1 MWLDP
6 SIVILLFS
14 TAPFFPSIWAAE
26 ARNVILVPHRPV
38 SAKHLL
44 GPPVSVL
51 PTPAAPVTWAA
62 RGWRKARYGR
72 NSMQLNREELI
83 RAWRDMMT
91 IRRFEERVQ
100 EEFSKGGIP
109 GFVHLYAGEEASAV
123 GMCMHLG
130 PKDYIASTHRGHGH
144 SIAKGCDVVGM
155 MQELFGKAGGLCGGK
170 GGSMH
175 IADLNEGML
184 GANGIVGG
192 GPPLVVGAA
201 LTAKTLGTGTVAVC
215 FSGDGASNQGTTFEA
230 LNMAVVLQLP
240 AVFVF
245 ENNQYGEGTG
255 VAYHV
260 GSHDIA
266 GRARGFGL
274 PAVKVDGDDFFAVH
288 EAAREA
294 VERARDGG
302 GPSAI
307 EVDTCR
313 FYGHH
318 SGDAQLYRGK
328 DEVKRLR
335 EERDCIRNFRRR
347 VGEAGLLTTRELDAV
362 DGEIANMIEQAV
374 VTARAAPPPDAAA
387 LMTDVYVSY

>member
-1 MWLDP
+1 MQ
-6 SIVILLFS
+6 
-14 TAPFFPSIWAAE
+14 A
-26 ARNVILVPHRPV
+26 
-38 SAKHLL
+38 
-44 GPPVSVL
+44 
-51 PTPAAPVTWAA
+51 
-62 RGWRKARYGR
+62 
-72 NSMQLNREELI
+72 MQLSREELV
-83 RAWRDMMT
+83 RAYRSMAT
-91 IRRFEERVQ
+91 IRCFEERVQ

-175 IADLNEGML
+175 IADLDQGML

-230 LNMAVVLQLP
+230 MNMAVVLKLP
-240 AVFVF
+240 AIFVF

-255 VAYHV
+255 VAYAV
-260 GSHDIA
+260 GSRDIA

-274 PAVKVDGDDFFAVH
+274 PAGKVAGGDLFAVH
-288 EAAREA
+288 EASGGA
-294 VERARDGG
+294 VHSVRSGG
-302 GPSAI
+302 GRSAS
-307 EVDTCR
+307 EVD
-313 FYGHH
+313 
-318 SGDAQLYRGK
+318 S
-328 DEVKRLR
+328 
-335 EERDCIRNFRRR
+335 
-347 VGEAGLLTTRELDAV
+347 
-362 DGEIANMIEQAV
+362 
-374 VTARAAPPPDAAA
+374 
-387 LMTDVYVSY
+387 

>member
-1 MWLDP
+1 
-6 SIVILLFS
+6 V
-14 TAPFFPSIWAAE
+14 
-26 ARNVILVPHRPV
+26 
-38 SAKHLL
+38 
-44 GPPVSVL
+44 
-51 PTPAAPVTWAA
+51 
-62 RGWRKARYGR
+62 
-72 NSMQLNREELI
+72 QLSREELI
-83 RAWRDMMT
+83 RAYRDMVT

-123 GMCMHLG
+123 GVCQHLG

-175 IADLNEGML
+175 IADLNQGML

-255 VAYHV
+255 WSYAV
-260 GSHDIA
+260 GSKDIA

-294 VERARDGG
+294 VERARAGG
-302 GPSAI
+302 GPSVI

-335 EERDCIRNFRRR
+335 EERDCIANFRRR
-347 VGEAGLLTTRELDAV
+347 VAEAALLESDVLDAV
-362 DGEIANMIEQAV
+362 DQEVVALIDRAV
-374 VTARAAPPPDAAA
+374 ATAREAPVPPDTA
-387 LMTDVYVSY
+387 LLTDVYVSY

>member
-1 MWLDP
+1 
-6 SIVILLFS
+6 
-14 TAPFFPSIWAAE
+14 
-26 ARNVILVPHRPV
+26 
-38 SAKHLL
+38 
-44 GPPVSVL
+44 
-51 PTPAAPVTWAA
+51 
-62 RGWRKARYGR
+62 
-72 NSMQLNREELI
+72 MQLSHADLLKAYRS
-83 RAWRDMMT
+83 MVT

-123 GMCMHLG
+123 GVCSHLTAA
-130 PKDYIASTHRGHGH
+130 DVIASTHRGHGH
-144 SIAKGCDVVGM
+144 SLAKGCDVTGM
-155 MQELFGKAGGLCGGK
+155 MLELFGKQGGLCGGK

-175 IADLNEGML
+175 IADLDQGML

-201 LTAKTLGTGTVAVC
+201 LTAKTLGTRNVAVC

-230 LNMAVVLQLP
+230 LNMAVVLHLP
-240 AVFVF
+240 AVFIF
-245 ENNQYGEGTG
+245 ENNGYGEYTG
-255 VAYHV
+255 ASYAV
-260 GSHDIA
+260 GSRDIA
-266 GRARGFGL
+266 GRAAGFGM
-274 PAVKVDGDDFFAVH
+274 PAVKVNGDDFFAVH

-294 VERARDGG
+294 IERARAGG

-335 EERDCIRNFRRR
+335 EERDCLKHFRTR
-347 VGEAGLLTTRELDAV
+347 VTEAALLDTADLDTVDREVAEL
-362 DGEIANMIEQAV
+362 IEQAV
-374 VTARAAPPPDAAA
+374 AAARAAPPPDPSA
-387 LMTDVYVSY
+387 LLTDVYVSY

>member
-1 MWLDP
+1 
-6 SIVILLFS
+6 
-14 TAPFFPSIWAAE
+14 
-26 ARNVILVPHRPV
+26 
-38 SAKHLL
+38 
-44 GPPVSVL
+44 
-51 PTPAAPVTWAA
+51 
-62 RGWRKARYGR
+62 
-72 NSMQLNREELI
+72 MQTSRDDLI
-83 RAWRDMMT
+83 RAYRSMVT

-144 SIAKGCDVVGM
+144 SIAKGCDVIGM
-155 MQELFGKAGGLCGGK
+155 MHELFGKGDGLCGGK

-175 IADLNEGML
+175 IADLDQGML

-201 LTAKTLGTGTVAVC
+201 LTAKTLKNGHVAVC

-230 LNMAVVLQLP
+230 MNMAVVLQLP
-240 AVFVF
+240 AIFVF

-255 VAYHV
+255 FSYAV
-260 GSHDIA
+260 GSRDIT
-266 GRARGFGL
+266 GRAAGFGL

-294 VERARDGG
+294 VERARNGG

-328 DEVKRLR
+328 DEVKQLR
-335 EERDCIRNFRRR
+335 EQRDCIANFRHR
-347 VGEAGLLTTRELDAV
+347 VDEVKLLELDALDAV
-362 DGEIANMIEQAV
+362 DAEVAALIDRAAA
-374 VTARAAPPPDAAA
+374 TAREAAPPPETA
-387 LMTDVYVSY
+387 LLTDVYVSY

>member
-1 MWLDP
+1 
-6 SIVILLFS
+6 
-14 TAPFFPSIWAAE
+14 
-26 ARNVILVPHRPV
+26 
-38 SAKHLL
+38 
-44 GPPVSVL
+44 
-51 PTPAAPVTWAA
+51 
-62 RGWRKARYGR
+62 
-72 NSMQLNREELI
+72 MQLSREELI
-83 RAWRDMMT
+83 RAYRDMMT

-100 EEFSKGGIP
+100 DEFSKGGIP

-155 MQELFGKAGGLCGGK
+155 MCELFARQDGLC
-170 GGSMH
+170 
-175 IADLNEGML
+175 

-201 LTAKTLGTGTVAVC
+201 LTAKTLGTGTVALC

-230 LNMAVVLQLP
+230 LNMAVVLKLP

-255 VAYHV
+255 AAYAV

-288 EAAREA
+288 EAAGEA
-294 VERARDGG
+294 VERARAGG

-313 FYGHH
+313 F
-318 SGDAQLYRGK
+318 
-328 DEVKRLR
+328 
-335 EERDCIRNFRRR
+335 
-347 VGEAGLLTTRELDAV
+347 
-362 DGEIANMIEQAV
+362 
-374 VTARAAPPPDAAA
+374 
-387 LMTDVYVSY
+387 

>member
-1 MWLDP
+1 
-6 SIVILLFS
+6 V
-14 TAPFFPSIWAAE
+14 
-26 ARNVILVPHRPV
+26 
-38 SAKHLL
+38 
-44 GPPVSVL
+44 
-51 PTPAAPVTWAA
+51 
-62 RGWRKARYGR
+62 
-72 NSMQLNREELI
+72 QLNREELL
-83 RAWRDMMT
+83 RAYRSMAT

-123 GMCMHLG
+123 GMCQHLG

-155 MQELFGKAGGLCGGK
+155 MQELYGKAGGLCGGK

-175 IADLNEGML
+175 IADLDQGML

-230 LNMAVVLQLP
+230 LNMAVVLKLP
-240 AVFVF
+240 AIFVF

-255 VAYHV
+255 FSYHC
-260 GSHDIA
+260 GSGDIA
-266 GRARGFGL
+266 GRAAGFGL
-274 PAVKVDGDDFFAVH
+274 PAVKVSGDDFFAVH

-294 VERARDGG
+294 VERARSGG

-335 EERDCIRNFRRR
+335 DERDCLRIFRTR
-347 VGEAGLLTTRELDAV
+347 VTEAALLDASELDRVESEVAALIERAV
-362 DGEIANMIEQAV
+362 E
-374 VTARAAPPPDAAA
+374 TARAAAPPPDSA
-387 LMTDVYVSY
+387 LLTDVYVSY

>member
-1 MWLDP
+1 
-6 SIVILLFS
+6 V
-14 TAPFFPSIWAAE
+14 
-26 ARNVILVPHRPV
+26 
-38 SAKHLL
+38 
-44 GPPVSVL
+44 
-51 PTPAAPVTWAA
+51 
-62 RGWRKARYGR
+62 
-72 NSMQLNREELI
+72 QLNREELL
-83 RAWRDMMT
+83 RAYRSMAT

-109 GFVHLYAGEEASAV
+109 GFVHLYAGQEASAV
-123 GMCMHLG
+123 GVCQHLG

-144 SIAKGCDVVGM
+144 SIAKGCDVPGM
-155 MQELFGKAGGLCGGK
+155 MQELFGKEGGLCAGK

-175 IADLNEGML
+175 IADLDVGML

-230 LNMAVVLQLP
+230 LNMAVVLKLP

-255 VAYHV
+255 FSYHC
-260 GSHDIA
+260 GSGDIA
-266 GRARGFGL
+266 GRAGGFGL
-274 PAVKVDGDDFFAVH
+274 PAVKVNGDDFFEVH
-288 EAAREA
+288 EAAAEA
-294 VERARDGG
+294 VERARKGG
-302 GPSAI
+302 GPSVI

-335 EERDCIRNFRRR
+335 EERDCLVHFRRR
-347 VGEAGLLTTRELDAV
+347 VEEAALLEKDALDAV
-362 DGEIANMIEQAV
+362 DGEV
-374 VTARAAPPPDAAA
+374 AA
-387 LMTDVYVSY
+387 LIDRSVAVAREAAIPPESALLTDVYVSY

>member
-1 MWLDP
+1 M
-6 SIVILLFS
+6 
-14 TAPFFPSIWAAE
+14 
-26 ARNVILVPHRPV
+26 
-38 SAKHLL
+38 
-44 GPPVSVL
+44 
-51 PTPAAPVTWAA
+51 PT
-62 RGWRKARYGR
+62 
-72 NSMQLNREELI
+72 QLNRDDLI
-83 RAWRDMMT
+83 RAYRSMAT

-123 GMCMHLG
+123 GVCQHLG

-144 SIAKGCDVVGM
+144 SIAKGCDVGGM
-155 MQELFGKAGGLCGGK
+155 MKELFAKKGGLCSGK

-175 IADLNEGML
+175 IADLDQGML

-201 LTAKTLGTGTVAVC
+201 LTAKTLGNGHVAVC

-255 VAYHV
+255 FSYHC
-260 GSHDIA
+260 GSRDIA
-266 GRARGFGL
+266 GRAAGFGM
-274 PAVKVDGDDFFAVH
+274 PAVKVNGDNFFEVH
-288 EAAREA
+288 DAAGEAI
-294 VERARDGG
+294 ERARSGG

-328 DEVKRLR
+328 DEVKNLR
-335 EERDCIRNFRRR
+335 EQRDCLKHFRAR
-347 VGEAGLLTTRELDAV
+347 VSEAALLEADALDAIDAEVAALV
-362 DGEIANMIEQAV
+362 DRAIV
-374 VTARAAPPPDAAA
+374 DARVAELPDASQ
-387 LMTDVYVSY
+387 LLTDVYVSY